1 MHIATKLLLLL
12 LTIGTT
18 ATSAS
23 AAQIRDRLY
32 SAKEWRDAC
41 NRFETQNTRIRCMTE
56 LHKPMFHGRSLGNFQ
71 LVEPASPEKLQ
82 SRSGIYFSPSLNA
95 RILQVREDTGAKTR
109 LDLENDTH
117 CQAYSSLP
125 DLIDTS
131 ERGPGVKR
139 LVHAWIQEYT
149 DDRYAVQG
157 LKLTRQAIRPKLA
170 FHAIT
175 ERRRVVTGE
184 YRPDGRNNAGIF
196 ATCDYPSDS
205 EEARL
210 TAESFFQSLEGS
222 ARRFI

>member
-1 MHIATKLLLLL
+1 
-12 LTIGTT
+12 
-18 ATSAS
+18 
-23 AAQIRDRLY
+23 
-32 SAKEWRDAC
+32 
-41 NRFETQNTRIRCMTE
+41 MTE

-95 RILQVREDTGAKTR
+95 RILVVREDTGAKTR

-125 DLIDTS
+125 DLIDAS

-175 ERRRVVTGE
+175 ERRRIVTGE

>member
-1 MHIATKLLLLL
+1 MHIVSKLLMLLL
-12 LTIGTT
+12 VVSTT
-18 ATSAS
+18 VTSAS
-23 AAQIRDRLY
+23 AAQVRDRLY

-157 LKLTRQAIRPKLA
+157 FRLNRQSIRPSIA
-170 FHAIT
+170 FHAKT
-175 ERRRVVTGE
+175 ERQRTVTGE
-184 YRPDGRNNAGIF
+184 YRPDNRNNAGIF

-210 TAESFFQSLEGS
+210 TAEYFFRSLEGS